1 MRAMRAMRAMRSRR
15 DEGDED
21 DDEGDGRQLG
31 GFDGGRPAAPQPF
44 LHLFPATCPERYRGY
59 AAFSR
64 ATVARGSRGSIT
76 RRAWPLRRGPVFL
89 TSWITAMYAGS
100 RHFHA

>member
-31 GFDGGRPAAPQPF
+31 GFDGGRPASSCGFPAAGCVALPSCITQIKPFHAPQW
-44 LHLFPATCPERYRGY
+44 LADHEAL
-59 AAFSR
+59 
-64 ATVARGSRGSIT
+64 
-76 RRAWPLRRGPVFL
+76 
-89 TSWITAMYAGS
+89 
-100 RHFHA
+100 